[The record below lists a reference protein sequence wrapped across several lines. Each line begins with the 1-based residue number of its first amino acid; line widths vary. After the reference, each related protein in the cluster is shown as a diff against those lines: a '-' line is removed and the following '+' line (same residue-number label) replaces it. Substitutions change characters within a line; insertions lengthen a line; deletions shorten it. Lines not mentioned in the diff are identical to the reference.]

1 MDNISVACIV
11 VLNNKILIA
20 HRNPVGQMGGR
31 WEFPGGKVECNEDPE
46 LTVKRE
52 FSEEFGVNAKPL
64 CLITENSFLHNGKNV
79 LLKAYLVEVDSDGI
93 KNPYVLTEHSEYKW
107 VSIDEIPVE
116 NFVDS
121 DLKIYPEVKNFVKN
135 QLKAEQ

>member
-1 MDNISVACIV
+1 
-11 VLNNKILIA
+11 
-20 HRNPVGQMGGR
+20 
-31 WEFPGGKVECNEDPE
+31 
-46 LTVKRE
+46 